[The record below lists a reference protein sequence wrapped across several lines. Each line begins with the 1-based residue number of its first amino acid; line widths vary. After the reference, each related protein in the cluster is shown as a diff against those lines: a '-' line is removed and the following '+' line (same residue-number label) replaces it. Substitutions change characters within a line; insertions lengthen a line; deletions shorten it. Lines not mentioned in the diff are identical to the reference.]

1 MIETSR
7 RLVTDL
13 NTSIVTGK
21 LQLPTHDLQHQ
32 YAVDTIEQ
40 FNHYY
45 HEFKAGSF
53 HAGRLCLQYFQ
64 KLRNVRLIDY
74 EDSSS

>member
-1 MIETSR
+1 MIETSKK
-7 RLVTDL
+7 LVDALETA
-13 NTSIVTGK
+13 IVTGK

-45 HEFKAGSF
+45 QKYKMPGGYKFGIT
-53 HAGRLCLQYFQ
+53 CMQMFQ
-64 KLRNVRLIDY
+64 KLRNVRLI
-74 EDSSS
+74 EV

>member
-1 MIETSR
+1 MIETSKK
-7 RLVTDL
+7 LVDHLET
-13 NTSIVTGK
+13 TIKTGE

-45 HEFKAGSF
+45 EKSKAGSVQ
-53 HAGRLCLQYFQ
+53 AGRLCLQMFQ
-64 KLRNVRLIDY
+64 KLRNVRLI
-74 EDSSS
+74 EI

>member
-1 MIETSR
+1 MIETSKK
-7 RLVTDL
+7 LVDNLETA
-13 NTSIVTGK
+13 IVTGK

-45 HEFKAGSF
+45 EKYKMPNGDRFGIT
-53 HAGRLCLQYFQ
+53 CLQMFQ
-64 KLRNVRLIDY
+64 KLRNVRLI
-74 EDSSS
+74 EV